1 MGMNLLEM
9 DTKTMAMK
17 MGMNLLEMD
26 TKTMAMK
33 TVTTIVMKMVTTVA
47 EMDTIAMKTVM
58 TVAEMDTIAMK
69 TVMTVTEMETIMRQI
84 MMRIMMNCRL
94 QILKIQKDNR
104 RLGKNL
110 TCASCHITVVINS
123 SLGCVLH
130 TFFLLHTME
139 LDI

>member
-1 MGMNLLEM
+1 MLTLTTVSEM
-9 DTKTMAMK
+9 ATKTMATKTMAMQT
-17 MGMNLLEMD
+17 LTTVLEMD

-33 TVTTIVMKMVTTVA
+33 TVTTIVMKMVT
-47 EMDTIAMKTVM
+47 

>member
-1 MGMNLLEM
+1 MG
-9 DTKTMAMK
+9 TMAMK
-17 MGMNLLEMD
+17 TMMNLLEMD

-33 TVTTIVMKMVTTVA
+33 TMMNLL
-47 EMDTIAMKTVM
+47 
-58 TVAEMDTIAMK
+58 EMDTIAMK
-69 TVMTVTEMETIMRQI
+69 TVMTVTEMERIMRQI

>member
-1 MGMNLLEM
+1 
-9 DTKTMAMK
+9 MAMK
-17 MGMNLLEMD
+17 TMMNLLEMD

-33 TVTTIVMKMVTTVA
+33 TMMNLL
-47 EMDTIAMKTVM
+47 EMDTKTVM

-123 SLGCVLH
+123 SLGRVLH

>member
-1 MGMNLLEM
+1 
-9 DTKTMAMK
+9 

-33 TVTTIVMKMVTTVA
+33 TMMNLL

-69 TVMTVTEMETIMRQI
+69 TVMTVTEMERIMRQI

-110 TCASCHITVVINS
+110 TCESCHITVVINS

>member
-1 MGMNLLEM
+1 MGKTMMNLLEM

-17 MGMNLLEMD
+17 TMMNLLEMD

-58 TVAEMDTIAMK
+58 TVM
-69 TVMTVTEMETIMRQI
+69 EMETIMRQI

-110 TCASCHITVVINS
+110 TCASCHITVAINS

>member
-1 MGMNLLEM
+1 MMNLLEM
-9 DTKTMAMK
+9 DMKTMAMK
-17 MGMNLLEMD
+17 TMMNLLEMD

-33 TVTTIVMKMVTTVA
+33 TVTTIVMKMVT
-47 EMDTIAMKTVM
+47 

>member
-1 MGMNLLEM
+1 MGKTMA
-9 DTKTMAMK
+9 TKTMAMQT
-17 MGMNLLEMD
+17 LTTVLETD

-58 TVAEMDTIAMK
+58 TVAEM
-69 TVMTVTEMETIMRQI
+69 ETIMRQI

-94 QILKIQKDNR
+94 QIPKIQKDNR

>member
-1 MGMNLLEM
+1 MMNLLEM

-17 MGMNLLEMD
+17 TMMNLLEMD

-33 TVTTIVMKMVTTVA
+33 TVTTIVMKMVT
-47 EMDTIAMKTVM
+47 

>member
-1 MGMNLLEM
+1 
-9 DTKTMAMK
+9 

-33 TVTTIVMKMVTTVA
+33 TWATIVMKMVTTIVMKMVTTVA
-47 EMDTIAMKTVM
+47 EMDTMGMKMVT

-130 TFFLLHTME
+130 TFFLLHTVE

>member
-1 MGMNLLEM
+1 M
-9 DTKTMAMK
+9 KTVTTIVMK
-17 MGMNLLEMD
+17 MVTTVAEMD

-130 TFFLLHTME
+130 TFFLLHTM
-139 LDI
+139 